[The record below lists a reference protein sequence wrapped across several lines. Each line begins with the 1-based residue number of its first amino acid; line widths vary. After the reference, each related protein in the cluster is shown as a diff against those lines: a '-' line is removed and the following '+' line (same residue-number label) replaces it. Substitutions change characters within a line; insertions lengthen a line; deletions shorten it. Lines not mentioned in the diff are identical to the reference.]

1 MKWILNQKAKVKLKS
16 KNNMKK
22 NQEKIYTILIGGQ
35 AGDGAREAGVNL
47 ARLFCKLG
55 YYVFASMEYPS
66 LIRGGHNFCRVS
78 FSKEKIYSDY
88 RELDAIIAFNQETVD
103 LHRGELKKSGVIFF
117 DNILNSVSGKPGQLV
132 SLPISSYAK
141 ELGAP
146 SLARTAV
153 ALGALCCFYD
163 LPLESLNKVFTEIF
177 GVKAQ
182 INIDLSKKGYDYL
195 QDKSFGKIKF
205 DRPDKKIKGQIIDG
219 NAATSEGLVAGGMKN
234 YIAYPMTPATSV
246 LHHLAKQSPKY
257 GLKVTQAES
266 EVAVINMVLGSAFV
280 GARTATGTSGGG
292 FALMTEALSM
302 AGIAEIPTV
311 VVESQRPGPSTGV
324 PTRTAQGDLQFVR
337 QILGEFPRLVLA
349 PGDQEEA
356 YELGG
361 KAMNLAWQYQ
371 LPVMLMLDKQLSES
385 LSNADFSKIKIK
397 PEKIKISKGGKNY
410 LRYAF
415 SADGVSPLC
424 FPGSPDTVVKANSY
438 EHSEDGLITESAEMT
453 QKMFDK
459 RFAKIKNLE
468 KEMIGMKSVRIYGD
482 KKSKNI
488 VVFWGSTKG
497 AVLEAIKHTKK
508 PIKAVQIL
516 AIEPLSTKSL
526 LDTFKGAKKIID
538 VELNYTA
545 PLASLI
551 REKTGIE
558 IKHKILKYDTY
569 SFEPMDLVKKLDKI
583 F

>member
-1 MKWILNQKAKVKLKS
+1 MS
-16 KNNMKK
+16 KR
-22 NQEKIYTILIGGQ
+22 EKIYTILIGGQ
-35 AGDGAREAGVNL
+35 AGDGAREAGINL

-88 RELDAIIAFNQETVD
+88 RELDAIIALNQETAD
-103 LHRGELKKSGVIFF
+103 LHKNELKKSGVIFF
-117 DNILNSVSGKPGQLV
+117 DNNLNSIVGKSGQLI
-132 SLPISSYAK
+132 SLPIISYAK
-141 ELGAP
+141 EIDAP
-146 SLARTAV
+146 VLARTAV
-153 ALGALCCFYD
+153 ALGAFCCYFD
-163 LPLESLNKVFTEIF
+163 LPLLKLNEVFTDIF
-177 GVKAQ
+177 SNKAQ
-182 INIDLSKKGYDYL
+182 KNIDLAQKGFDYL
-195 QDKSFGKIKF
+195 QDKNFGQTKF
-205 DRPDKKIKGQIIDG
+205 PEADKKIKGQIIDG
-219 NAATSEGLVAGGMKN
+219 NAATGEGMVAAGMKN

-246 LHHLAKQSPKY
+246 LHHLAKQAPKY

-266 EVAVINMVLGSAFV
+266 EVAVINMVLGSAYA
-280 GARTATGTSGGG
+280 GTRTATGTSGGG

-324 PTRTAQGDLQFVR
+324 PTRTAQGDLQFIR
-337 QILGEFPRLVLA
+337 QVLGEFPRIVLA

-371 LPVMLMLDKQLSES
+371 LPVMIALDKHLSES

-397 PEKIKISKGGKNY
+397 PKKIKISKGGKNY
-410 LRYAF
+410 QRYAF
-415 SADGVSPLC
+415 STDGVSPLC
-424 FPGSPDTVVKANSY
+424 FPGTKDTIVKANSY
-438 EHSEDGLITESAEMT
+438 EHSEEGLITESAEMT

-468 KEMIGMKSVRIYGD
+468 KEMVGMKSIRTYGD
-482 KKSKNI
+482 KNSKNI
-488 VVFWGSTKG
+488 LVFWGSTKG

-508 PIKAVQIL
+508 TIKAVQIL

-526 LDTFKGAKKIID
+526 LDTFKGARKIID

-558 IKHKILKYDTY
+558 IKYKILKYDTY
-569 SFEPMDLVKKLDKI
+569 AFEPVELAKKIDKI

>member
-1 MKWILNQKAKVKLKS
+1 
-16 KNNMKK
+16 MKK

-88 RELDAIIAFNQETVD
+88 RELDAIIALNQETAD
-103 LHRGELKKSGVIFF
+103 LHKNELKKSGVIFF
-117 DNILNSVSGKPGQLV
+117 DNNINSIIGKSGQLI
-132 SLPISSYAK
+132 SLPITSYAK
-141 ELGAP
+141 ELSAP

-153 ALGALCCFYD
+153 ALGAFCRYYD
-163 LPLESLNKVFTEIF
+163 LSLLKLNEVFTDIF
-177 GVKAQ
+177 GSKAQ
-182 INIDLSKKGYDYL
+182 INIDLAKKGFDYL
-195 QDKSFGKIKF
+195 QDKNFGQTKF
-205 DRPDKKIKGQIIDG
+205 SKPDKKIKGQIIDG
-219 NAATSEGLVAGGMKN
+219 NAATGEGMVAAGMKN

-246 LHHLAKQSPKY
+246 LHHLAKQAPKY

-266 EVAVINMVLGSAFV
+266 EVAVINMVLGSAYSGV
-280 GARTATGTSGGG
+280 RTATGTSGGG

-337 QILGEFPRLVLA
+337 QILGEFPRIVLA
-349 PGDQEEA
+349 PGDQQES
-356 YELGG
+356 YEIGG

-371 LPVMLMLDKQLSES
+371 LPVMIALDKHLSES

-410 LRYAF
+410 QRYAF
-415 SADGVSPLC
+415 STDGVSTLC
-424 FPGSPDTVVKANSY
+424 FPGTKDTIVKVNSY

-459 RFAKIKNLE
+459 RFAKLKNLE
-468 KEMIGMKSVRIYGD
+468 KEINSFKGVKIYGD

-497 AVLEAIKHTKK
+497 AVLEAIKYVKK
-508 PIKAVQIL
+508 PVKAVQVL
-516 AIEPLSTKSL
+516 AIEPLPVKSL
-526 LDTFKGAKKIID
+526 LEAFKGAKKIID
-538 VELNYTA
+538 IELNHTGQ
-545 PLASLI
+545 LAQVI
-551 REKTGIE
+551 AEKTGLK
-558 IKHKILKYDTY
+558 IKNKILKYDTFA
-569 SFEPMDLVKKLDKI
+569 FEPIELAKKIDKI
-583 F
+583 L